1 MEPRAAPSREEPA
14 TAPAGPFTYGPG
26 SKPLPGFTIRR
37 GIGHGGFGEV
47 YAAVSDGGKEV
58 ALKLIRRNLEVELRG
73 VRHCLNLKHP
83 HLVMLLDIRQDGRGD
98 HWVVMEH
105 VRGETLDR
113 VIARYPQGMPP
124 ELVLAWFH
132 PLAQA
137 VAYLHRQGI
146 VHRDLKPGNIFN
158 DQGVVKVGDYG
169 LSKYLSPNRRSGQ
182 TENIGTV
189 YYMAPEIAS
198 GRYGQGIDI
207 YALGVLLYEM
217 LTGHAPFEGESVGE
231 ILMKHLTAQPRLEDV
246 PEPFR
251 QVVARALAKDPQD
264 RFATVEEMLAQLPP
278 PPPGSVPMTT
288 PAVPKAESV
297 ELVDSAGPADPLAA
311 TQPVAQGAEAPC
323 SAPAGQAKAE
333 TASGEPLMNWLRR
346 MHIRVRGWLKTSSL
360 PPWAKVLVL
369 VGLVALLLLTSGV
382 WLQALIALAV
392 LYVVYYVAWL
402 LVQEPGTGA
411 CEVPARPHS
420 SATEAPPRSE
430 PPPVEPPPV
439 RVSPP
444 AGQPPA
450 GEPPAPPVT
459 PGWVP
464 PWRNSLERWAYYL
477 GAFVMAG
484 VVAPVV
490 ASLLSPLF
498 FAAAWNQCLW
508 LALSATAAS
517 WAVLLLGF
525 AWERVAAESFS
536 RRFTLVG
543 VGMLLGALSWHLQN
557 SLAVHLAPV
566 AGSLEPLW
574 NGQLTTPIGDPTL
587 RAYMLYFGLL
597 FGVLRW
603 WKLTEL
609 FRWARVSLWSVA
621 VCGLGAW
628 LLGLWIPF
636 PSPWGVFF
644 AITVAVT
651 VQLAAPWVPPQRRPA
666 RGAASLAPPAYS

>member
-1 MEPRAAPSREEPA
+1 MEPRAAPSPGEPA
-14 TAPAGPFTYGPG
+14 TARTGSFTYEPG

-98 HWVVMEH
+98 YWVVMEH
-105 VRGETLDR
+105 VQGETLDR
-113 VIARYPQGMPP
+113 VIAHHPQGMPP
-124 ELVLAWFH
+124 QLAMAWFH

-231 ILMKHLTAQPRLEDV
+231 ILMKHLTAQPRLEEV

-251 QVVARALAKDPQD
+251 PVVARALAKDPQD
-264 RFATVEEMLAQLPP
+264 RFATVEQMLAQLPP
-278 PPPGSVPMTT
+278 PPPGPVPVMS
-288 PAVPKAESV
+288 PRGSEVPPI
-297 ELVDSAGPADPLAA
+297 ELIDSAGPANPLAA
-311 TQPVAQGAEAPC
+311 TRPVEDSPA
-323 SAPAGQAKAE
+323 APA
-333 TASGEPLMNWLRR
+333 EPLGHAGIEGGATPEPVMNWLRQL
-346 MHIRVRGWLKTSSL
+346 HARVRGWLKASGL
-360 PPWAKVLVL
+360 PLWAKVLVL
-369 VGLVALLLLTSGV
+369 VGLVGLLLVTAELWV
-382 WLQALIALAV
+382 QALIVLGV

-402 LVQEPGTGA
+402 MVQEPEAEPEKSSGA
-411 CEVPARPHS
+411 KTVPGPPSPPPAAPPVAEQPGVRVIETAEHVPV
-420 SATEAPPRSE
+420 APLAPPRWS
-430 PPPVEPPPV
+430 
-439 RVSPP
+439 
-444 AGQPPA
+444 
-450 GEPPAPPVT
+450 
-459 PGWVP
+459 P
-464 PWRNSLERWAYYL
+464 PWRNAPERWAYRL
-477 GAFVMAG
+477 GAVVTAG

-490 ASLLSPLF
+490 ASLLAPLLF
-498 FAAAWNQCLW
+498 PATWNQFLW

-525 AWERVAAESFS
+525 AWEHVAAESFS

-543 VGMLLGALSWHLQN
+543 VGMLLGALSWQLQN

-566 AGSLEPLW
+566 AGGLEPLW
-574 NGQLTTPIGDPTL
+574 NAQLTTPSGDPTL
-587 RAYMLYFGLL
+587 RAYMLYLGLL
-597 FGVLRW
+597 FGALRW
-603 WKLTEL
+603 WKQTEL

-621 VCGLGAW
+621 LCGLGAW
-628 LLGLWIPF
+628 LLGLFIPF
-636 PSPWGVFF
+636 PSPWGVFL
-644 AITVAVT
+644 AVT
-651 VQLAAPWVPPQRRPA
+651 VAIAVQMAAPWVPPHQRPA
-666 RGAASLAPPAYS
+666 RGAAAVPKPSVYS